1 MMNTIPA
8 KKVKMTKPQM
18 VARMYFKKHKAM
30 RPDYFDEERGC
41 WVSPSW
47 ADIPEVIRA
56 RTRYYKWLGV
66 YKKKK

>member
-1 MMNTIPA
+1 MKIRLA
-8 KKVKMTKPQM
+8 KKILYG
-18 VARMYFKKHKAM
+18 RMYIKKHQKM
-30 RPDYFDEERGC
+30 RPNYFDENRGC

-66 YKKKK
+66 YNKQNKK